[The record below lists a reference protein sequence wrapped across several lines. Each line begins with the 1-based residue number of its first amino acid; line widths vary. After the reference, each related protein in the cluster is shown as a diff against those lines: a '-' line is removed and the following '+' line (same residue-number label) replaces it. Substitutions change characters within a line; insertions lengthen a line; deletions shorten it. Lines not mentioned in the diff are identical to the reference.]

1 MPFSALTPGLACEE
15 LATAGF
21 RFDPERLTIEPRDGR
36 WLARLPGRR
45 MAWFAAS
52 ASGHAAMA
60 TERRVLRLL
69 EARCGFRVPQVLF
82 ECPSGEFDVR
92 TAVEGRGDPATVYD
106 VVKHR
111 ADVAQRIGTT
121 VGTILAEQHAC
132 IDARDA
138 ASWLPRRPG
147 WPEPREWI
155 LERLPDVVENEDL
168 RSRADAV
175 ICAYESIDVA
185 DDDRVLAHTDV
196 GLHNLA
202 IDAESYAVNGVFD
215 YEGAAW
221 TDRHQDFRYLVLDA
235 EPFDLFDAAARVY
248 EKLTGR
254 PIDRDRVL
262 MYNAACAVSFL
273 AYRAGHAPDERWC
286 GRTLAEDLRWSTT
299 ALERVHLC

>member
-1 MPFSALTPGLACEE
+1 MPFSALTPDLACEQ

-21 RFDPERLTIEPRDGR
+21 RVDPKRLTIEPRDGR

-69 EARCGFRVPQVLF
+69 EARCAFRVPQVLF
-82 ECPSGEFDVR
+82 ECPSGDFDVR
-92 TAVEGRGDPATVYD
+92 SAVEGRGDAWSVYD

-111 ADVAQRIGTT
+111 PDVARRIGTA
-121 VGTILAEQHAC
+121 VGAILAEQHAC

-138 ASWLPRRPG
+138 ASWLPRRPS

-155 LERLPDVVENEDL
+155 LERLPDVVENADL

-175 ICAYESIDVA
+175 ICAYESVDVP

-221 TDRHQDFRYLVLDA
+221 TDRHHDFRYLVLDDG
-235 EPFDLFDAAARVY
+235 PYDLIDAAARAY
-248 EKLTGR
+248 EDILDR
-254 PIDRDRVL
+254 HIDLNRVL

-273 AYRAGHAPDERWC
+273 AFRAGHAPDERWC
-286 GRTLAEDLRWSTT
+286 GRTLDEDLRWSTQ